1 MTRLAWMA
9 AWGLLAATAAL
20 TAGSVCALAQAQ
32 SAPATGPA
40 PFIQPVPEPVVPATR
55 PAEAPYIQPVP
66 EPAIGPT
73 AKPPTTKPDGPF
85 IQSTSRPA
93 AAPTSGPASQPA
105 TSPAGGAATQPAGA
119 AAKVDEPKTLGFSA
133 WVAVERGSRCVDLS
147 RMPTDV
153 RELWQKHCTT
163 RGQVLAER
171 IAKDDAIA
179 QLAGRVGD
187 LAIGPDLTVRKFL
200 AATDR
205 PDAGVELFL
214 RGAAV
219 RAVRYR
225 ADALVAEVEME
236 IRPRTLLASLKGWA
250 RSHVNG
256 QRDGMAQLENALL
269 QADDTPLCQTGQA
282 AVPAEEIV
290 APTPDLLKATQAA
303 TQPDTPPGGATI
315 PPAGPMKEPAT
326 STTAP
331 ATTQPTTQPTTRAM
345 VPARWDTAVVP
356 ARRDS

>member
-1 MTRLAWMA
+1 M
-9 AWGLLAATAAL
+9 
-20 TAGSVCALAQAQ
+20 
-32 SAPATGPA
+32 PA
-40 PFIQPVPEPVVPATR
+40 
-55 PAEAPYIQPVP
+55 
-66 EPAIGPT
+66 
-73 AKPPTTKPDGPF
+73 
-85 IQSTSRPA
+85 
-93 AAPTSGPASQPA
+93 
-105 TSPAGGAATQPAGA
+105 
-119 AAKVDEPKTLGFSA
+119 
-133 WVAVERGSRCVDLS
+133 
-147 RMPTDV
+147 DV

-179 QLAGRVGD
+179 QLARRVGD

-225 ADALVAEVEME
+225 ADALVAEVEVE

-303 TQPDTPPGGATI
+303 TQPDTPPGGAKA

-331 ATTQPTTQPTTRAM
+331 ATTQPTTQPATRAV
-345 VPARWDTAVVP
+345 VPARWNTAVVP
-356 ARRDS
+356 ARRDSQ